1 MKLFKK
7 LFLLLCLFSGLL
19 LRADELL
26 DISRELDFF
35 ENAFV
40 TAAGEPVTS
49 ENHRQVEKRLRDFHS
64 RLVQFQRKLQKQ
76 RVPRIPNFVTYS
88 MELKRVF
95 GNFGILNKKKGKLPY
110 LKQTGMKDYTRV
122 FLRTVRQ
129 QAREKGQP
137 RPRTA
142 TLKNVNVQA
151 YCAWLDD
158 VAQANIALISK
169 KKFIK
174 AATRNALE
182 SYILNIVGLRKCVV
196 VLAQNKFYKP

>member
-88 MELKRVF
+88 M
-95 GNFGILNKKKGKLPY
+95 
-110 LKQTGMKDYTRV
+110 
-122 FLRTVRQ
+122 
-129 QAREKGQP
+129 
-137 RPRTA
+137 
-142 TLKNVNVQA
+142 A
-151 YCAWLDD
+151 YP
-158 VAQANIALISK
+158 K
-169 KKFIK
+169 
-174 AATRNALE
+174 
-182 SYILNIVGLRKCVV
+182 
-196 VLAQNKFYKP
+196 